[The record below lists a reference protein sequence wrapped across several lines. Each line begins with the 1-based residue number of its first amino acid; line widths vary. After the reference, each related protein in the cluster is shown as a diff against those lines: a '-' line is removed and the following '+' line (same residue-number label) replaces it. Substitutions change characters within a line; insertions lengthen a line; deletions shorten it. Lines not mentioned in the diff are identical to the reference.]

1 MKLVGV
7 LAAGVCLCGVLPR
20 VGAVSWSLDEAGVRF
35 AFPATR
41 MHLRFYQSEAHVLFD
56 PHCELNLG
64 RGWCVRAG
72 ADFSAGALTKGPDT
86 AFVGTAGPVVSLRR
100 DDFPVEMVFGSSP
113 TYISRYEFGR
123 VHLGV
128 PFQFTSHAGL
138 HLRLTAHWTVSY
150 RFQHMS
156 NASISPHNP
165 GLDLHSVGFG
175 YRF

>member
-7 LAAGVCLCGVLPR
+7 VATGGCLCGFLPH
-20 VGAVSWSLDEAGVRF
+20 ADAISWSIDEVGLRF
-35 AFPATR
+35 GFPATR
-41 MHLRFYQSEAHVLFD
+41 MHQTFYQSEAHVLFD
-56 PHCELNLG
+56 PNCQLDLG
-64 RGWCVRAG
+64 RSWTLRAG
-72 ADFSAGALTKGPDT
+72 TDVSAGALTKRPDA
-86 AFVGTAGPVVSLRR
+86 AFVGSIGPVVSFRR
-100 DDFPVEMVFGSSP
+100 EGFPVEFVVGSSP

-128 PFQFTSHAGL
+128 PIQFTSHAGL
-138 HLRLTAHWTVSY
+138 SFHLTPHVTLSY

-165 GLDLHSVGFG
+165 GVDLHSIGLS